1 MSPFFIS
8 NKKNNN
14 DLAHI
19 KLLNI
24 SPETFQ
30 IILRYLY
37 GGIFSLN
44 GQDTLDIFKV
54 LIAADELLL
63 DELVDYFTKGCLQM
77 KEIKVWEHVLK
88 WGLVQNQT
96 LISDPD
102 TWIDEIFKMMGNN
115 LQNCIPLIRFF
126 SLSSKEF
133 LHEVSLHNK
142 IFEPSAL

>member
-8 NKKNNN
+8 NKKNND

-54 LIAADELLL
+54 LIAADE
-63 DELVDYFTKGCLQM
+63 
-77 KEIKVWEHVLK
+77 
-88 WGLVQNQT
+88 
-96 LISDPD
+96 
-102 TWIDEIFKMMGNN
+102 
-115 LQNCIPLIRFF
+115 F
-126 SLSSKEF
+126 ST
-133 LHEVSLHNK
+133 
-142 IFEPSAL
+142 

>member
-1 MSPFFIS
+1 MEQRFELIHRTS
-8 NKKNNN
+8 
-14 DLAHI
+14 
-19 KLLNI
+19 
-24 SPETFQ
+24 FQ
-30 IILRYLY
+30 Q
-37 GGIFSLN
+37 FCT
-44 GQDTLDIFKV
+44 DFIFKSPDKIFKS
-54 LIAADELLL
+54 LI
-63 DELVDYFTKGCLQM
+63 YIGCLQM